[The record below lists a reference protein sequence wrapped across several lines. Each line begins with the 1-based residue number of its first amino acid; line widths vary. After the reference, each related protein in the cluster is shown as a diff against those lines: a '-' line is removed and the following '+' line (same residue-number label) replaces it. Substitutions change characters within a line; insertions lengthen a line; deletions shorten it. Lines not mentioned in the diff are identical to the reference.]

1 MEVWSGETEMSNG
14 RKIIESLQEGVA
26 FARGER
32 TAVKVHV
39 VRVPQT
45 IDVRA
50 LRLRLGMTQSQFCL
64 TFGFSIGT
72 LRHWEQ
78 GRRYPSGSAR
88 ALLRIVEHDP
98 DAAKAALA
106 VG

>member
-1 MEVWSGETEMSNG
+1 MTNHG
-14 RKIIESLQEGVA
+14 RKAIESLQEGVR

-32 TAVKVHV
+32 TDVKVRV
-39 VRVPQT
+39 VRVPHT

-50 LRLRLGMTQSQFCL
+50 LRERLGMTQGEFCL

-98 DAAKAALA
+98 EAAKIALRVA
-106 VG
+106 

>member
-1 MEVWSGETEMSNG
+1 MNNG
-14 RKIIESLQEGVA
+14 RKIIESLKEGVA

-39 VRVPQT
+39 VRVPHE

-50 LRLRLGMTQSQFCL
+50 LRERLGMTQSQFCL

-78 GRRYPSGSAR
+78 RRRYPSGSAR
-88 ALLRIVEHDP
+88 ALLKIVDHDP
-98 DAAKAALA
+98 EAAKVALA
-106 VG
+106 IG